1 MQSTHTLY
9 PEDRIMSRFFRHTLT
24 AVLTM
29 SALAACSNDSFL
41 TAPDRTRLHD
51 DGMAPPQVPTVEQRI
66 PAPPVWGAHEP
77 GE

>member
-1 MQSTHTLY
+1 MPGL
-9 PEDRIMSRFFRHTLT
+9 FRHALT
-24 AVLTM
+24 AVLTV
-29 SALAACSNDSFL
+29 SVLSACSNDSFL
-41 TAPDRTRLHD
+41 TAPDRARHHD